1 MLTEVSGNGDSGCS
15 LKVNTLAFAYELN
28 NIFGRKRRIKEDS
41 TFFGLTEEI
50 VKFIEE
56 NWKIKALDGGNKS
69 VWGQIKCEM
78 SFRYEV
84 EMREGN
90 CTYGY
95 TVQDKHPEQR
105 DKFRI
110 HKPVNSIFLNRF

>member
-15 LKVNTLAFAYELN
+15 LKINTLAFAYELN

-56 NWKIKALDGGNKS
+56 N
-69 VWGQIKCEM
+69 
-78 SFRYEV
+78 
-84 EMREGN
+84 
-90 CTYGY
+90 
-95 TVQDKHPEQR
+95 
-105 DKFRI
+105 
-110 HKPVNSIFLNRF
+110 